1 MPQHH
6 ATAPRGR
13 EFAPRSVFLE
23 GRFGR
28 LFRSLPSFE
37 PSDDVLEQLGA
48 EMLEPEGGEGLD
60 GPIPAG
66 YTYLGQFIDH
76 DITFDPVSSLQRQN
90 DPDSLHDFRTPRLDL
105 DSLYGDGPSN
115 DPYLFDPG

>member
-6 ATAPRGR
+6 ATAPRGA
-13 EFAPRSVFLE
+13 ELAPKSVFLE

-28 LFRSLPSFE
+28 MFRNLPSFE
-37 PSDDVLEQLGA
+37 PDDAVLTTLAGQMA
-48 EMLEPEGGEGLD
+48 EPPDPGGEGGDEDEGLD

-76 DITFDPVSSLQRQN
+76 DVTFDPVSSLQRLN
-90 DPDSLHDFRTPRLDL
+90 DPDGLKD
-105 DSLYGDGPSN
+105 
-115 DPYLFDPG
+115 